1 MKLYE
6 IKGALRA
13 ALDRIEVDEETG
25 EIINAADLDAVEAEA
40 REKLESTAL
49 YVRELNAEADALK
62 DEIERL
68 TDRRRS
74 LEKRSTFLKGLM
86 LQGID
91 ALGATKLKTP
101 MVTISVR
108 TSKAVELDADA
119 LGKIPESFVR
129 VKREADKTAIKAA
142 IEGGFEVPGAH
153 LVENRSLTMR

>member
-6 IKGALRA
+6 IPGTIRA

-40 REKLESTAL
+40 HEKLESTAL

-62 DEIERL
+62 AEIERL

-74 LEKRSTFLKGLM
+74 LEKRSTFLKCLM
-86 LQGID
+86 LQGLD
-91 ALGATKLKTP
+91 AMGATKLKTP

-119 LGKIPESFVR
+119 LDVLPEGFIR
-129 VKREADKTAIKAA
+129 IKREADKTAIKAA
-142 IEGGFEVPGAH
+142 IERGFCMLGAH

>member
-6 IKGALRA
+6 IPGTIRA
-13 ALDRIEVDEETG
+13 ALDCMEVDEETG
-25 EIINAADLDAVEAEA
+25 EVLNADDFNAVEIEA
-40 REKLESTAL
+40 HEKLENTGL

-62 DEIERL
+62 AEIERL

-74 LEKRSTFLKGLM
+74 LEKRSTFLKCLM
-86 LQGID
+86 LQGLD

-119 LGKIPESFVR
+119 LDVLPEGFIR
-129 VKREADKTAIKAA
+129 IKREADKTAIKAA
-142 IEGGFEVPGAH
+142 LEGGFDVPGAH

>member
-6 IKGALRA
+6 IRGALRD
-13 ALDRIEVDEETG
+13 ALDRMEVDDETG
-25 EIINAADLDAVEAEA
+25 EILNAEDFNAVEIDA

-62 DEIERL
+62 AEIERL

-74 LEKRSTFLKGLM
+74 LEKRSTFLKCLM
-86 LQGID
+86 LQGLD
-91 ALGATKLKTP
+91 ALGATKLNTP

-119 LGKIPESFVR
+119 LDVLPEGFIR
-129 VKREADKTAIKAA
+129 IKREADKTAIKAA
-142 IEGGFEVPGAH
+142 IERGFCMLGAH

>member
-6 IKGALRA
+6 IPGTIRA
-13 ALDRIEVDEETG
+13 ALDRIEIDEETG

-40 REKLESTAL
+40 HEKLESTAL

-62 DEIERL
+62 AEIERL

-74 LEKRSTFLKGLM
+74 LEKRSTFLKCLM
-86 LQGID
+86 LQGLD

-119 LGKIPESFVR
+119 LDVLPEGFIR
-129 VKREADKTAIKAA
+129 IKREADKTAIKAA
-142 IEGGFEVPGAH
+142 IERGFCMLGAH

>member
-6 IKGALRA
+6 IPGTIRA
-13 ALDRIEVDEETG
+13 ALDAMEVDEETG

-40 REKLESTAL
+40 HEKLESTAL

-91 ALGATKLKTP
+91 AMGATKLKTP

-119 LGKIPESFVR
+119 LDKIPESFVR
-129 VKREADKTAIKAA
+129 VKREADKTAIKSA
-142 IEGGFEVPGAH
+142 IEGGFDVPGAH
-153 LVENRSLTMR
+153 IVENRSISMR

>member
-6 IKGALRA
+6 IPGTIRA

-25 EIINAADLDAVEAEA
+25 EIINAADLDAVEVEA
-40 REKLESTAL
+40 HEKLESTAL

-62 DEIERL
+62 AEIERL

-74 LEKRSTFLKGLM
+74 LEKRSTFLKCLM
-86 LQGID
+86 LQGLD

-119 LGKIPESFVR
+119 LDVLPEGVIR
-129 VKREADKTAIKAA
+129 IKREADKTAIKAA
-142 IEGGFEVPGAH
+142 IERGFCMLGAH

>member
-6 IKGALRA
+6 IPGTIRA

-40 REKLESTAL
+40 HEKLESTAL

-119 LGKIPESFVR
+119 LDKIPESFVR
-129 VKREADKTAIKAA
+129 VKREADKTAIKSA
-142 IEGGFEVPGAH
+142 IEGGFDVPGAH
-153 LVENRSLTMR
+153 IVENRSISMR

>member
-6 IKGALRA
+6 IPGTIRA

-40 REKLESTAL
+40 HEKLESTAL
-49 YVRELNAEADALK
+49 YVRELNAESDALK
-62 DEIERL
+62 AEIERL

-74 LEKRSTFLKGLM
+74 LEKRSTFLKCLM
-86 LQGID
+86 LQGLD

-119 LGKIPESFVR
+119 LDVLPEGFIR
-129 VKREADKTAIKAA
+129 IKREADKTAIKAA
-142 IEGGFEVPGAH
+142 IERGFCMLGAH

>member
-6 IKGALRA
+6 IPGTIRA
-13 ALDRIEVDEETG
+13 ALDAMEVDEETG

-40 REKLESTAL
+40 HEKLESTAL

-119 LGKIPESFVR
+119 LDVLPEGFIR
-129 VKREADKTAIKAA
+129 IKREADKAAIKAA
-142 IEGGFEVPGAH
+142 IDGGFEVPGAH

>member
-6 IKGALRA
+6 IPGTIRA
-13 ALDRIEVDEETG
+13 ALDAMEVDEETG

-40 REKLESTAL
+40 HEK
-49 YVRELNAEADALK
+49 
-62 DEIERL
+62 
-68 TDRRRS
+68 

-119 LGKIPESFVR
+119 LDKIPESFVR